1 MKLGDL
7 ISMIT
12 IDNIQQIVGTDFGM
26 KEVRLWQVK
35 EREINGMHEYVI
47 DINEGIY
54 IHRVIVDREPRET
67 NFFRIYK
74 GYKNNPTIH
83 WLNRNQLQD
92 KDEFLRVVRRVM
104 LE

>member
-54 IHRVIVDREPRET
+54 IHRVIVDREPYEEYL
-67 NFFRIYK
+67 FRMYK
-74 GYKNNPTIH
+74 GYKTNPTIH
-83 WLNRNQLQD
+83 WITRRQLED